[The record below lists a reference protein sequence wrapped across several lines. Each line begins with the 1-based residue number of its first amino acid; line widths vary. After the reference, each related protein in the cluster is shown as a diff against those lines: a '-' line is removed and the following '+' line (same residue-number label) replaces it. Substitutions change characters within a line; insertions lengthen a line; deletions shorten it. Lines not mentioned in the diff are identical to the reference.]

1 MDLPELAEDGCNW
14 QTYGSWVLKAISEDS
29 LMGHLDGSETRPTTP
44 KLLQEY
50 GARWT
55 PRTNKER
62 DVVTAWKT
70 ADNAW
75 HQQATMAHQF
85 IIYGLPNSILML
97 YIVNEAAQQ
106 CHVPSEQY
114 ATEESAPSTCNSNN
128 GSGNS
133 PSDEGNSPESPI
145 DCAETIAGCTK
156 PKTEVVDA
164 WQVEDN
170 LLEVEDRAT
179 DSQQSE
185 ECASALEAP
194 DKGSQCAS
202 DKVAESGDL
211 PEMSSKALDPVDSIA
226 GQATGYSIKC
236 IPQTRLE
243 YSQRAQTNSKTILNI
258 PDPPGMCAEPSIPHA
273 ECSTL
278 QNKASAQMHSSTSTE
293 LELPVY
299 APRYNEAHIPYS
311 IFQPPEHENEKNN
324 TPLTKADGQHL
335 DAYAKRPS
343 AIPAA
348 PRPPQP
354 LSASAKRIAFIAGG
368 PQHSADVELKTVK
381 LGIRATTANMADM
394 RGNLPDSEPCPKEP
408 DKAENTGGGGDDAVR
423 KEFVDLCRAEKSM
436 LADSGSQQGE
446 QEAKQ
451 LKHSPAPPAASPNG
465 MMDVLIPLMD
475 RRQRGR
481 IKAKAESISN
491 AQMQQNTYCTQAAL
505 MQPFLAL
512 LALSNRSLDPVG
524 GLQTMNICY
533 NEVRH
538 ARQTETRRCT
548 YQIVRIL
555 MWLVQPLFVPMKRLK
570 YPAGGY
576 KMAKR
581 GYNEIRHA
589 QQVETR
595 GGTYRT
601 ACILMQLLLFLSDPS
616 K

>member
-14 QTYGSWVLKAISEDS
+14 QTYGSWVLKAISEDG
-29 LMGHLDGSETRPTTP
+29 LIGHLDGSETRPTTP

-50 GARWT
+50 GAGWT
-55 PRTNKER
+55 PRTNEER

-70 ADNAW
+70 TDNVW
-75 HQQATMAHQF
+75 HQRAAMAHQF
-85 IIYGLPNSILML
+85 IIYSLPDSILMFIMHL
-97 YIVNEAAQQ
+97 ETPHETFAYLEKRYGRIPRADIVNEAAQQ

-156 PKTEVVDA
+156 PKTEVVDTQ
-164 WQVEDN
+164 QVEDN

-179 DSQQSE
+179 DLQQSE

-194 DKGSQCAS
+194 DEGSQCAS
-202 DKVAESGDL
+202 DEVAESGDL
-211 PEMSSKALDPVDSIA
+211 PEMSSKALDPVDSIS
-226 GQATGYSIKC
+226 GQAAGYSIKC
-236 IPQTRLE
+236 IPQTCLK
-243 YSQRAQTNSKTILNI
+243 YSQHARTNSETILNI

-278 QNKASAQMHSSTSTE
+278 QNKASAQTRSSTSTE

-299 APRYNEAHIPYS
+299 APRYNEAHIPYW
-311 IFQPPEHENEKNN
+311 IFWPPECENEKNN

-335 DAYAKRPS
+335 DAYAKQPS

-368 PQHSADVELKTVK
+368 PQHSADVESKTVK
-381 LGIRATTANMADM
+381 LGIRATTTNMVDM

-423 KEFVDLCRAEKSM
+423 KEFVDSCRAEKSM

-451 LKHSPAPPAASPNG
+451 PKRSPAPPAASLNG
-465 MMDVLIPLMD
+465 MMDMLIPLMD

-481 IKAKAESISN
+481 IKAKAKSVSN
-491 AQMQQNTYCTQAAL
+491 AQMQQNAYCTQAAL
-505 MQPFLAL
+505 MRPFLAL
-512 LALSNRSLDPVG
+512 LALLN
-524 GLQTMNICY
+524 
-533 NEVRH
+533 
-538 ARQTETRRCT
+538 
-548 YQIVRIL
+548 
-555 MWLVQPLFVPMKRLK
+555 
-570 YPAGGY
+570 
-576 KMAKR
+576 
-581 GYNEIRHA
+581 
-589 QQVETR
+589 
-595 GGTYRT
+595 
-601 ACILMQLLLFLSDPS
+601 
-616 K
+616 